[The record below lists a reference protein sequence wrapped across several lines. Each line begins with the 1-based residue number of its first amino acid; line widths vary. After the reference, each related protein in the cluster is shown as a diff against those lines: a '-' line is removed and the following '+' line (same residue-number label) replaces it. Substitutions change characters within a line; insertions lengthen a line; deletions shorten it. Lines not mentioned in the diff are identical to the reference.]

1 MSWPTDSNAAL
12 TNLCEKK
19 LGGKLAQW
27 WAELKWFFKV
37 TAHKKKNKAYAEAQS
52 QFSPFLKS
60 RTLRI
65 LKLRYLDFQR
75 QNALKK

>member
-37 TAHKKKNKAYAEAQS
+37 TAHKKKNKAYAEAKS
-52 QFSPFLKS
+52 QFSPF
-60 RTLRI
+60 
-65 LKLRYLDFQR
+65 
-75 QNALKK
+75 